1 MTGSGR
7 AGLGVARV
15 VKVSRSMK
23 LAGLLIAAP
32 WALVVAEVSRAQAE
46 PVPSVEEW
54 TIERVEREVPIGGSL
69 PIEIENPLGDL
80 RIRVGDDDRV
90 VVIAAV
96 QRHRDDPERERLIL
110 EAGPERVRVGAEFA
124 PVEATRSPAWSRRR
138 IDLAVA
144 VPRSARVVART
155 VDGLVEVKGHA
166 GELDIETAAG
176 EIRLWIAGSP
186 RVRTGSGEIAAYLTA
201 PGWSRVATFESST
214 GDILVSFPPQA
225 AADVVLESRGA
236 FATHFSVEVEKLGPE
251 RRRGRARLGAGGP
264 EVRLTSRTGELRI
277 LEHLGPGSPPA
288 R

>member
-1 MTGSGR
+1 
-7 AGLGVARV
+7 
-15 VKVSRSMK
+15 MK

-32 WALVVAEVSRAQAE
+32 WVLGVAEVSRAQAG
-46 PVPSVEEW
+46 PGPTLEEW
-54 TIERVEREVPIGGSL
+54 TIERIERELPIRGGAL
-69 PIEIENPLGDL
+69 PIEISNPLGDL
-80 RIRVGDDDRV
+80 RIRVGDDDRLA
-90 VVIAAV
+90 VIAAV

-110 EAGPERVRVGAEFA
+110 EADLERVRIGAAFA

-144 VPRSARVVART
+144 VPRGARVVART

-166 GELDIETAAG
+166 GELEIETAAG

-186 RVRTGSGEIAAYLTA
+186 RVRTNSGAIAAYLTS

-214 GDILVSFPPQA
+214 GNILVSFPPRA

-236 FATHFSVEVEKLGPE
+236 FATHFSVEIEKLGPE